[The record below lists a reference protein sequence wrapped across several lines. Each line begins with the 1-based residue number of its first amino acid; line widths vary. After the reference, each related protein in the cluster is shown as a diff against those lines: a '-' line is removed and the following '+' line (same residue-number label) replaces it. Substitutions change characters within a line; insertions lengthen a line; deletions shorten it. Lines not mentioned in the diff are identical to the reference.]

1 MRFFSAIIFCI
12 SAVAAS
18 AQHTVPELPKL
29 PVSPISQS
37 DIDKLLENDSA
48 QAWGE
53 YAEKTRATT
62 LDLALKQLYPEAAG
76 WLYVYKAAD
85 LFSKEGASLHTAV
98 KRAMLSDIPALCDF
112 FETMKP
118 EDNLEGVCKTLAQ
131 IHQVYPDNFKKYLR
145 SAFAVSLV
153 YDVPPPGGWPN
164 CGTPSD
170 PVPMFQAEETFNIFT
185 EDPHTFVFPMD
196 RLTVGELIW
205 VFGIGGPLDELRGLK
220 NTSIAPFAI
229 EKLAHSIKTDKSR
242 YANGVVANWDASER
256 EFTPKNIL
264 KYGGTE
270 AEKVYCAWRIANAN
284 GIPCLFFREG
294 KQAWLAYMSRPG
306 VWKHDVARSEKAKH
320 LFGRP
325 LDPQTW
331 RTSQKFD
338 IDMLARR
345 HITTEAGIFSRV
357 FLEISR
363 MLYDAGK
370 YNDAAVF
377 ADKAR
382 KENPENW
389 EAYIAFISARAR
401 FGASQG
407 ELDSYWRKSYEAF
420 RRYPDMCIAMLNFY
434 RQNLIALRRDKEADR
449 LLTAEMRGVMR
460 SDAGLGIDIYAN
472 QISDMFARAE
482 DKTEILPA
490 YQDIV
495 RNSTSCP
502 DECLRKITMPL
513 AKLFVSVED
522 YRSANKVVSMFVSAS
537 RDELSKAKAEKLRE
551 TLTPPKK
558 AKPEK
563 EEE

>member
-18 AQHTVPELPKL
+18 AQHAVPELPKL

-242 YANGVVANWDASER
+242 YANGVVADWDASER

-382 KENPENW
+382 KDNP
-389 EAYIAFISARAR
+389 
-401 FGASQG
+401 
-407 ELDSYWRKSYEAF
+407 
-420 RRYPDMCIAMLNFY
+420 
-434 RQNLIALRRDKEADR
+434 
-449 LLTAEMRGVMR
+449 
-460 SDAGLGIDIYAN
+460 
-472 QISDMFARAE
+472 
-482 DKTEILPA
+482 
-490 YQDIV
+490 
-495 RNSTSCP
+495 
-502 DECLRKITMPL
+502 
-513 AKLFVSVED
+513 
-522 YRSANKVVSMFVSAS
+522 
-537 RDELSKAKAEKLRE
+537 
-551 TLTPPKK
+551 
-558 AKPEK
+558 
-563 EEE
+563 